1 MENGQA
7 HTDFQVSAA
16 PRTAVGVKAN
26 GDLVLYTVDGRQ
38 TGHSMGASLG
48 VLAQRMEE
56 LGCVTAL
63 CLDGGGSTTMVSAQP
78 DSAAAQLVNSPSD
91 KTQRRVS
98 NHIVLL
104 APGGATGV
112 PHSVNLSLSAPVVLA
127 GHTVELTA
135 NLADTHYYPMA
146 GQVEYAAS
154 GGEISGNL
162 LTAPQESGSVT
173 VTASYG
179 GISAQRQILV
189 ADAPDE
195 AVIQR
200 DGRQVSYLTVTPG
213 ETVALELSALCRHL
227 PMEVFPGDFTWRM
240 TPELGTIDENGVMT
254 ASRTEASGYITASRG
269 SCSVTIPV
277 AIRADSPF
285 ADMAGHWADSFM
297 TSLYYQGILA
307 GETGEDGALYARP
320 DRPVTRAEF
329 AVLLTRY
336 LGLDPADYADTQ
348 TPFAD
353 IDRIDTWARDAVRA
367 MYALGIVNGTTID
380 GELVFDARGTLTR
393 AQAVTMLGRLLDSVG
408 LGAEPSLPDVPDG
421 GSQFTDLTVL
431 DPDKIAEMEEPS
443 SGGEEAVVPDVL
455 SQFPDAADVPDYA
468 LAHFAALVELGV
480 INGVDGRLEP
490 NGAMTRG
497 AVCKVLA
504 TMPQ

>member
-1 MENGQA
+1 M
-7 HTDFQVSAA
+7 
-16 PRTAVGVKAN
+16 
-26 GDLVLYTVDGRQ
+26 
-38 TGHSMGASLG
+38 
-48 VLAQRMEE
+48 
-56 LGCVTAL
+56 
-63 CLDGGGSTTMVSAQP
+63 
-78 DSAAAQLVNSPSD
+78 
-91 KTQRRVS
+91 
-98 NHIVLL
+98 
-104 APGGATGV
+104 
-112 PHSVNLSLSAPVVLA
+112 
-127 GHTVELTA
+127 
-135 NLADTHYYPMA
+135 
-146 GQVEYAAS
+146 
-154 GGEISGNL
+154 
-162 LTAPQESGSVT
+162 
-173 VTASYG
+173 
-179 GISAQRQILV
+179 
-189 ADAPDE
+189 
-195 AVIQR
+195 
-200 DGRQVSYLTVTPG
+200 
-213 ETVALELSALCRHL
+213 
-227 PMEVFPGDFTWRM
+227 
-240 TPELGTIDENGVMT
+240 
-254 ASRTEASGYITASRG
+254 
-269 SCSVTIPV
+269 

-421 GSQFTDLTVL
+421 GSQFTVL